1 MDSLPDIGTMLYN
14 GVFFV
19 IALSVVVFVHEMGH
33 YLVGRWTGIRAE
45 VFSIGFGKTLISGY
59 DRHGT
64 KWQVA
69 MIPLGGYVKFLGD
82 SDAASGKD
90 AEFMGELD
98 EETLRHT
105 MHGAPLYARALT
117 VAAGPVF
124 NFVLSII
131 VFAALMMVQGE
142 VANPP
147 TVGKLSN
154 IPYGAVDLQPGD
166 RILQID
172 GTETPD
178 YEAIGDLADTLPS
191 SPSVSYVIER
201 DGQQQTIE
209 GPYPFP
215 ARISLVQPQSAAF
228 DAGLKLGDYVTAI
241 DGNPI
246 IGFGDVVDTVRD
258 TKDKSL
264 DLSVWRDGEE
274 LNFTLTPRL
283 SDVPLNEGGFEQR
296 WLIGMTGGGLFF
308 EPARQQPSIIDA
320 TLNGIDSTFGVLTGS
335 LSMLYHVAVG
345 DISTCNVRG
354 ILTIAETSGATAVQG
369 IVYFVSFIAMLSAAI
384 GMVNLFPIPVL
395 DGGHLVFHFYEAI
408 AGKPPSDRVLNVMMS
423 VGIVLV
429 LGLMLFALGN
439 DIFCR

>member
-1 MDSLPDIGTMLYN
+1 MLYN